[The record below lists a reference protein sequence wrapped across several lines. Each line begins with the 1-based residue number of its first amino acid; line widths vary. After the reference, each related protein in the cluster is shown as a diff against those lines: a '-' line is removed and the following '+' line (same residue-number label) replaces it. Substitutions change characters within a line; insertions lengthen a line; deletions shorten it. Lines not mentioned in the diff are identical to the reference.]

1 MPAIYATLEEIARKL
16 GARPEGG
23 APKAAHV
30 SIEDLV
36 VCYTTGQGTFSLDK
50 KKKYLSVQGQIFK
63 LSGEPDGNWAG
74 EHEIIIPLGEA
85 WQTPPPP
92 PGPFNR
98 PVPPVPEPP
107 AQAYTKGTWTF
118 GDGSSLTAVGQ
129 ALVHA
134 AKIQTGES
142 NLWIAADQLISYG
155 TGRYEG
161 AQGLKTAAISILIP
175 EGVSLEEVKEVT
187 VKSLDVFRIARRE
200 FIGAIPKQP

>member
-1 MPAIYATLEEIARKL
+1 MSPAIYASLEEIALKL

-30 SIEDLV
+30 SVEDLV
-36 VCYTTGQGTFSLDK
+36 VCYTKGIGTFSPDRR
-50 KKKYLSVQGQIFK
+50 YLSVRGQIFK
-63 LSGEPDGNWAG
+63 LGGEADGHWAG
-74 EHEIIIPLGEA
+74 EHEIVIPLAEA
-85 WQTPPPP
+85 WKTPPPP
-92 PGPFNR
+92 PPPFNR

-118 GDGSSLTAVGQ
+118 GDGSSVTAVGQ

-134 AKIQTGES
+134 AKVQTGETD
-142 NLWIAADQLISYG
+142 LWIAANQLISYG

-175 EGVSLEEVKEVT
+175 EGVTLQEVKEVT
-187 VKSLDVFRIARRE
+187 VQSLDVFRIARRE
-200 FIGAIPKQP
+200 FIGAVPKQP

>member
-1 MPAIYATLEEIARKL
+1 MPAIYASLEDIALKL
-16 GARPEGG
+16 GARPGGG

-30 SIEDLV
+30 SVEDLV
-36 VCYTTGQGTFSLDK
+36 VCYTTGRGTLSPDRR
-50 KKKYLSVQGQIFK
+50 YLSVRGQIFK
-63 LSGEPDGNWAG
+63 LGGEPDGHWAG
-74 EHEIIIPLGEA
+74 EHEIVIPLAEA

-134 AKIQTGES
+134 AKVQTGETD
-142 NLWIAADQLISYG
+142 LWIAANQLISYG
-155 TGRYEG
+155 TGRYAG
-161 AQGLKTAAISILIP
+161 AQGLMTAAISILIP
-175 EGVSLEEVKEVT
+175 EGVALEEVKDVT
-187 VKSLDVFRIARRE
+187 VKSLDVFRIARKE
-200 FIGAIPKQP
+200 FIGPTPKQP